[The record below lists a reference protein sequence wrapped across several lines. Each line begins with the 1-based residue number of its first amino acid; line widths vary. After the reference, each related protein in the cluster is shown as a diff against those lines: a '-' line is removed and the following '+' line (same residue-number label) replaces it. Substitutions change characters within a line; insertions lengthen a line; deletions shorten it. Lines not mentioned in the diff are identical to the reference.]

1 MRRPLFFL
9 LVLAV
14 VGAVLVLGYQRRH
27 ASGRDQ
33 TGDES
38 TGAAG
43 HATQRTGPA
52 LVSLDSATITRIGLR
67 TTALSLNR
75 GVGEITLT
83 GEIVPDPQGSST
95 LRAPV
100 AGRLAAV
107 GQSWPA
113 FGQQVQAGQE
123 VAQVSDA
130 KPLTIPRSGEV
141 VRVLAQPGEQV
152 AAGQEILVI
161 ADFEHPLARLA
172 WREEAPAGPPREIA
186 LSRLGQK
193 GRVTADLVGPAADAD
208 PVTRRPAYLYR
219 VRAAWSDARPGTA
232 VEGFVR
238 SAGPVV
244 VGVLVPSAGVVQ
256 WEGLAWV
263 YVEQAPGKY
272 LRAAVSTDRPV
283 PGGYVES
290 SGLKPGD
297 RVVTQGAE
305 QLLSEEFRAGITVGE
320 EVEQ

>member
-1 MRRPLFFL
+1 MRRRLLFL
-9 LVLAV
+9 LAVPVL
-14 VGAVLVLGYQRRH
+14 GAVLVLGYLRRH
-27 ASGRDQ
+27 SSVQ
-33 TGDES
+33 DETSAGS

-43 HATQRTGPA
+43 HGMQRKGPA
-52 LVSLDSATITRIGLR
+52 LVSLDSATISRIGLH
-67 TTALSLNR
+67 TTTLGLNR
-75 GVGEITLT
+75 GAGEVTLT
-83 GEIVPDPQGSST
+83 GEIVPDPQGTST

-107 GQSWPA
+107 GQSWPV
-113 FGQQVQAGQE
+113 FGQQLQAGQE

-130 KPLTIPRSGEV
+130 KPLTVPRSGEV

-172 WREEAPAGPPREIA
+172 WREEAPAAPPRALA

-232 VEGFVR
+232 VEGYVP
-238 SAGPVV
+238 STGPSVP
-244 VGVLVPSAGVVQ
+244 GVLVPSAGVVQ

-272 LRAAVSTDRPV
+272 LRAPVSTDRPV
-283 PGGYVES
+283 PGGWIES
-290 SGLKPGD
+290 TGLKPGD
-297 RVVTQGAE
+297 RVVTQGAG

-320 EVEQ
+320 EVEE